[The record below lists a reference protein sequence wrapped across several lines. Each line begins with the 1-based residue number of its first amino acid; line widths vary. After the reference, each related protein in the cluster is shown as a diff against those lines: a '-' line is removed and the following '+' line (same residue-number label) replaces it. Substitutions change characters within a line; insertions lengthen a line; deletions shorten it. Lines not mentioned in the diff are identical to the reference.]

1 MCLFSS
7 RFDFQ
12 SKLENIKIIMKEQT
26 QSVIKRATVLQ
37 LQSLGQDHSSQ
48 NSLMGNKHS
57 EEAQGHM
64 VRWAELQQKLPANS
78 KCRKKLER

>member
-1 MCLFSS
+1 MCLFLS

-12 SKLENIKIIMKEQT
+12 SNLKNMKKIMKEQT
-26 QSVIKRATVLQ
+26 QSVINKPTMLQ
-37 LQSLGQDHSSQ
+37 LQRLGQDHSSQ
-48 NSLMGNKHS
+48 NSLMANKYS

-78 KCRKKLER
+78 KCRKIL